1 MSPKEIT
8 KLDITEDVFKEPIE
22 VIKNL
27 SANLDI
33 KFTKVIQTYVM
44 EDRKIELVL
53 EREGSSYLKGKVVWI
68 GNRKDDTEGT
78 IFCIDTK
85 TDLKQLSPT
94 IENTQKVILDKKKNL
109 IKITTESKSKCSVCG
124 KDIEIFD
131 HVISCPLCSA
141 KAHKNHLL
149 DWIKMKHACPV
160 CKKSLNVSS
169 SGKILVE

>member
-94 IENTQKVILDKKKNL
+94 MEN
-109 IKITTESKSKCSVCG
+109 
-124 KDIEIFD
+124 
-131 HVISCPLCSA
+131 
-141 KAHKNHLL
+141 
-149 DWIKMKHACPV
+149 
-160 CKKSLNVSS
+160 
-169 SGKILVE
+169 

>member
-33 KFTKVIQTYVM
+33 KFTKVI
-44 EDRKIELVL
+44 
-53 EREGSSYLKGKVVWI
+53 
-68 GNRKDDTEGT
+68 
-78 IFCIDTK
+78 
-85 TDLKQLSPT
+85 
-94 IENTQKVILDKKKNL
+94 